1 MPFIYILGLILYYF
15 SPECDA
21 VSLQW
26 REPAN
31 DTVTQGSS
39 PGRARCSLLPTWMC
53 LTIQRGKM
61 DSPYTLHTSCWS
73 DHGRQGIT
81 DDSKLE
87 MSLFPVE
94 RHCTGYS
101 LDNCSMRL
109 FRTQWYQF
117 LEIPVLCSDSLM
129 LHWQGPCCLCWICCS
144 GAKHRVPEPPHPPSA
159 PDMGNHVHRW
169 VSHQLWP
176 LAKAHKIKGLSAV
189 LTAGSILV
197 MTALQHHTAFLSIP
211 TRWR

>member
-1 MPFIYILGLILYYF
+1 M
-15 SPECDA
+15 
-21 VSLQW
+21 
-26 REPAN
+26 
-31 DTVTQGSS
+31 
-39 PGRARCSLLPTWMC
+39 
-53 LTIQRGKM
+53 QRGKM
-61 DSPYTLHTSCWS
+61 DSPHTLHTSCWS
-73 DHGRQGIT
+73 DHGRQGIA

-87 MSLFPVE
+87 MSLSFLWSD
-94 RHCTGYS
+94 TAQDTA
-101 LDNCSMRL
+101 LTTAAWD

-129 LHWQGPCCLCWICCS
+129 LHWKGPCCLCWICWS

-189 LTAGSILV
+189 LTAGSVLV